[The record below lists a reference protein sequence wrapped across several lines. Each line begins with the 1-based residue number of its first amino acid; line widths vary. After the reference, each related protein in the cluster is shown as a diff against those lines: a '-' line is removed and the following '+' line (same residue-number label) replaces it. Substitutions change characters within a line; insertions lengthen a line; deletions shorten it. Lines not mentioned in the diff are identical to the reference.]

1 MAFLEPIRPYLK
13 AVAAIVI
20 PLLGLAV
27 ALGFFDVDTG
37 AAVVGAVTAILT
49 GLGVYEVANR
59 VPAPEPTKRAASS
72 GGGTPKIR

>member
-1 MAFLEPIRPYLK
+1 M
-13 AVAAIVI
+13 VI
-20 PLLGLAV
+20 PLIGLAV

-37 AAVVGAVTAILT
+37 AAIVGAVAAIAT

-59 VPAPEPTKRAASS
+59 APAPAPVPKRTS